1 MFFCFFIHEI
11 GWNIQEIGWNIQG
24 IGWDLHEM
32 RQLKDATG

>member
-11 GWNIQEIGWNIQG
+11 GWEIHEIGWKIQEIGWDNC
-24 IGWDLHEM
+24 ET